1 MENNDMQTLADVIGG
16 GEAKQEPAVMTEEV
30 AQQDGAQDG
39 NQPEPG
45 YVQRRIQRATKELTE
60 QYEGRLNEMQ
70 GKLNAL
76 MEANMLTEARQRVAD
91 GDFKSE
97 ELAMEYLRM
106 KNGMPAPTPQPV
118 QNEKARDAQ
127 GRFVKAENAPS
138 ELEQKANEL
147 MSQAQLIQ
155 EVTGVD
161 VLGLFNSDPEIKQK
175 VLSGEWDFKDVHKWM
190 QNAGQQRVPS
200 IVRSPNRVGLGGYD
214 IRGMSSND
222 FAKLNQMLEEGG
234 RIDMNR

>member
-16 GEAKQEPAVMTEEV
+16 GEATQAPAVAAEE
-30 AQQDGAQDG
+30 APQQESVQDG

-60 QYEGRLNEMQ
+60 QYEGRLTEMQ

-106 KNGMPAPTPQPV
+106 KNGMPAPTPQPG
-118 QNEKARDAQ
+118 QNDKARDAQ
-127 GRFVKAENAPS
+127 GRFTKAEAAPT
-138 ELEQKANEL
+138 ETQQRANEL
-147 MSQAQLIQ
+147 FAQAQTLL
-155 EVTGVD
+155 EATGVD
-161 VLGLFNSDPEIKQK
+161 VLGLYNSDPEIKQK
-175 VLSGEWDFKDVHKWM
+175 VISGEWDFKDVYRHS
-190 QNAGQQRVPS
+190 QNMGGQRAPS
-200 IVRSPNRVGLGGYD
+200 PVRSPNRVGLGGYN
-214 IRGMSSND
+214 IRGMNSTD
-222 FAKLNQMLEEGG
+222 FAKLDALLENGG
-234 RIDMNR
+234 RIDMRK